1 MAADCMATWKPTQ
14 PFVPFLAITH
24 FAAILQALKL
34 RRDGPA
40 YTWNGVPGSTW
51 PINFYLTSTL
61 LDGTVCRRQGFGMS
75 KKSHSYMKLALEVA
89 ERAAGRGEVPVGAV
103 IVQDGKL
110 LVRAGNRVEADNDP
124 TAHAEILAIRAA
136 AGILGTPR
144 LAGCDLY
151 VTLEPCAMCAAAI
164 SMARIRRLYFGAYDP
179 KGGGVENGP
188 RFFGQPTCH
197 HTPDVYGGIA
207 ESECGELLK
216 EFFRELRS

>member
-1 MAADCMATWKPTQ
+1 MAVDCMATWKPAQ

-34 RRDGPA
+34 RRDVPA
-40 YTWNGVPGSTW
+40 YDWDGVPGSAG
-51 PINFYLTSTL
+51 PIDFHLSSTL
-61 LDGTVCRRQGFGMS
+61 LDGAVCRRQGSGMS
-75 KKSHSYMKLALEVA
+75 KKSHSYMKLALGVA
-89 ERAAGRGEVPVGAV
+89 ERAAARGEVPVGAV